1 MLARVH
7 FAPIRVLNNFKV
19 SLEFSIELGR
29 AEERREVGAAEGGKI
44 PVQVAQIYANS
55 RYI

>member
-19 SLEFSIELGR
+19 SLEFSIEFGR
-29 AEERREVGAAEGGKI
+29 PKEGREWERGGDASADCTNLCKF
-44 PVQVAQIYANS
+44 ALH
-55 RYI
+55 

>member
-29 AEERREVGAAEGGKI
+29 TGEQKEVGQLRG
-44 PVQVAQIYANS
+44 
-55 RYI
+55 